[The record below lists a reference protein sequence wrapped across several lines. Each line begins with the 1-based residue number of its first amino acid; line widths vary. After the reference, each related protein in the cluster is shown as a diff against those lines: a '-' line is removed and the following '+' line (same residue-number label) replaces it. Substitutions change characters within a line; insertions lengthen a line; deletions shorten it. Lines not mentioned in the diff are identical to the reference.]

1 MTDHYAKA
9 LTERIAKSMLAVP
22 KSAGALAPEV
32 LGAAVGELINEI
44 AELRARIEAL
54 EGNHE

>member
-1 MTDHYAKA
+1 MTDSYAKA
-9 LTERIAKSMLAVP
+9 LTERLAKSMLAVP
-22 KSAGALAPEV
+22 KSADVLAPEV

-54 EGNHE
+54 EGKQ